1 MFKRAKLRLKVA
13 SSVIAV
19 GLIAQASYNAYDAP
33 NQFQSQLRLVFPSY
47 KLDGDAEGRIV
58 KVKSKN

>member
-1 MFKRAKLRLKVA
+1 MFKRAKLRFKVA

-33 NQFQSQLRLVFPSY
+33 NQF
-47 KLDGDAEGRIV
+47 
-58 KVKSKN
+58 